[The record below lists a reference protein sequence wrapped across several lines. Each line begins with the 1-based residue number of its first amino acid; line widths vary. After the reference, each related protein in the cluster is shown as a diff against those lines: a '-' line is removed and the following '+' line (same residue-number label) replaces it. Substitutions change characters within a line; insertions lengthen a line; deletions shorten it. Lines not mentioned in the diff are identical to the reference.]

1 MRVVFELPPSTW
13 ADHIYLAGDF
23 NGWDE
28 SAVPLR
34 QERDGVWRAMLDLPA
49 GTRSQFR
56 YLIDGQW
63 STDYHADGWA
73 TSAPGLESS
82 VVYADL
88 PQTAADSMPASPAPK
103 RRTAPIQ
110 RRTSR
115 SNELRTAA

>member
-1 MRVVFELPPSTW
+1 MVFELPPSTW
-13 ADHIYLAGDF
+13 ADRIYLAGDF

-34 QERDGVWRAMLDLPA
+34 QERDGAWRAMLDLPA

-73 TSAPGLESS
+73 NGAPGHESS
-82 VVYADL
+82 IVHAVL
-88 PQTAADSMPASPAPK
+88 PQPPTDGRLAPSEPK
-103 RRTAPIQ
+103 RHMASM
-110 RRTSR
+110 RRR
-115 SNELRTAA
+115 KNRPNELRAAA